1 MVDSSHMQH
10 VENNKSDDSLFNI
23 AKQARKLII
32 DMVWSA
38 KSGHPGG
45 SLSIIDVLTY
55 LYFEEMSVD
64 PSDPDDPSR
73 DRLVMSK
80 GHASPALYSIL
91 SLKGFFP
98 LELLKDFR
106 KINSKLE
113 GHVHRGV
120 PGIETST
127 GSLGQGIGIAVG
139 MALSAKLDKKD
150 YRVYA
155 IIGDGEIEEGSVWE
169 SFMAAS
175 KYALDNLTI
184 ILDLNKI
191 QLDGFTKNI
200 MPLPDIEMRAKSFGL
215 GVKKFNGHNFDEI
228 RNAVAFAKKEKGKPT
243 ILIADTVKGKG
254 VSYMENNPKY
264 HGNPPASQE
273 EYDLALKEIGVSK
286 YEY

>member
-1 MVDSSHMQH
+1 MVDPQHLQH
-10 VENNKSDDSLFNI
+10 VESDRSNESLFNI
-23 AKQARKLII
+23 AKQARTLII

-55 LYFEEMSVD
+55 LYFNELHVD
-64 PSDPDDPSR
+64 PSDPENPSR
-73 DRLVMSK
+73 DRFVMSK

-91 SLKGFFP
+91 SLRGFFP
-98 LELLKDFR
+98 QELLKDFR

-139 MALSAKLDKKD
+139 MALAAKLDKKD
-150 YRVYA
+150 YRVFVV
-155 IIGDGEIEEGSVWE
+155 IGDGELEEGSVWE

-191 QLDGFTKNI
+191 QLDGFTKDV
-200 MPLPDIEMRAKSFGL
+200 MPLPDIESRVRSFGL
-215 GVKKFNGHNFDEI
+215 NVRKFNGHNFDEI
-228 RNAVAFAKKEKGKPT
+228 RNAIEFAKHEKGKPT
-243 ILIADTVKGKG
+243 LLIADTVKGKG

-264 HGNPPASQE
+264 HGSPPASQE
-273 EYDLALKEIGVSK
+273 EYDLAIKEIGASK
-286 YEY
+286 YEN